1 MKIVSF
7 VQSKKLK
14 INYYLLGEELNLAV
28 LHLETLLDESSQLTN
43 ALGLL
48 AKNILGAGGQN
59 DDFGTLSIGITR
71 ILVRIKQ
78 SDYYQSIDMN
88 LGCNYYIYDL
98 FEFCLILGVNDDL
111 L

>member
-1 MKIVSF
+1 M
-7 VQSKKLK
+7 
-14 INYYLLGEELNLAV
+14 AV

-78 SDYYQSIDMN
+78 SGYYQSIDMN
-88 LGCNYYIYDL
+88 LGCNYYIYAP
-98 FEFCLILGVNDDL
+98 FEFWLIFETNDDL